1 VRVPRALRAFVAVA
15 ILAAVAAVSGC
26 GSTPTPASTP
36 TVSAAASPTP
46 VSPDP
51 CVVGAWR
58 STVGMLPELYHGG
71 PVTVTGGGGVVL
83 KYNAEGSYTGDF
95 SKAQPYTATT
105 PDGHKLSVL
114 ATGMVAGSFTA
125 AAGELT
131 LSDTQTTLTVTERV
145 DGTVISTAAAS
156 RTSSAEYMCAPG
168 HLTLSSGGFATQYL
182 PAT

>member
-1 VRVPRALRAFVAVA
+1 MRVTGARAAVA
-15 ILAAVAAVSGC
+15 IFAAGVAVSAC
-26 GSTPTPASTP
+26 GSTPTPTSTPAVSAASTP
-36 TVSAAASPTP
+36 TPIT
-46 VSPDP
+46 PDP

-83 KYNAEGSYTGDF
+83 RYDADGSYTGDF

-105 PDGHKLSVL
+105 SDGHKLSVL

-145 DGTVISTAAAS
+145 DGSVISSEAAS
-156 RTSSAEYMCAPG
+156 STSSAGYTCVPG
-168 HLTLSSGGFATQYL
+168 HLTLSSGGLATQYL
-182 PAT
+182 PVT